1 MFCSRDDPPT
11 AGRDGRQFIVLV
23 RDNLDDVVQ
32 RAHLAGLTIE
42 IRQPTTTTDPAHP
55 TDWVDPVKLQQQA
68 AAPAQAAQR
77 QRGDAP
83 PLFRRIRDTGSGF
96 HLFWGEQKCIEH

>member
-1 MFCSRDDPPT
+1 MIGNIPPFGSIDQRR
-11 AGRDGRQFIVLV
+11 AGALLV
-23 RDNLDDVVQ
+23 EVP
-32 RAHLAGLTIE
+32 
-42 IRQPTTTTDPAHP
+42 QPTTTTDPAHP